1 MKLFKR
7 KNQIEE
13 QENYEYWKDP
23 RLDDES
29 TYDYLAE
36 ELPSDSVGWEWY
48 YCKCESCGK
57 YHYLNLHSTHC
68 FYCWSGW
75 DSMTY
80 VECWKCRLKDKIYTI
95 RAKIRRKMKAKKEYC
110 NLIKQFKKDG
120 IKITTDLKRKI
131 IAIVNKEIIR

>member
-7 KNQIEE
+7 KHQIEE

-23 RLDDES
+23 RLDDEG

-36 ELPSDSVGWEWY
+36 ELPSDSVEWEWY

-57 YHYLNLHSTHC
+57 YHRLNVCSTHC

-80 VECWKCRLKDKIYTI
+80 VECWKCRLKDKIHAI
-95 RAKIRRKMKAKKEYC
+95 KAKFKRKLKARKAYY
-110 NLIKQFKKDG
+110 NWVKQCKACG
-120 IKITTDLKRKI
+120 VKITADVKQAARKF
-131 IAIVNKEIIR
+131 ANGED